1 MQLLGDMVPELP
13 FRPVLCSP
21 LPPRMTLPSSPYP
34 SLPQLTP
41 NTALPVLLPT
51 FLGKEETSEDVGP

>member
-1 MQLLGDMVPELP
+1 MLTPTTTDD
-13 FRPVLCSP
+13 SP
-21 LPPRMTLPSSPYP
+21 ISPYP